1 MMTGGTENINETK
14 NYGLAHVQF
23 FDPVSEKIQLAPQN
37 MHFPRWY
44 PSATVLGNQHVLLQG
59 GIGNT
64 SPKTG
69 ITTPEIYNPFTGN
82 WRMLGGANNTIYRT
96 RGGWWY
102 PRTFSARHNTALVFF
117 NRQNGIW
124 KLDPRGAGSLKVV
137 GTVPGQPFSHRA
149 PATMFDRNKLLII
162 QGVQDASV
170 IDMNNPDQPKV
181 QATGS
186 LREPRYWANSVSL
199 PNGEV
204 LVVGGSSVLQ
214 ELDKAVN
221 YVEIW
226 NPRTGKWRVG
236 ASAAKARLYHSAA
249 LLLPDATVLVAG
261 GGPPGPI
268 INRNAEIYE
277 PPYLFDAN
285 GQHAIRPVITSLSS
299 EPGYS
304 QTIQVNFADA
314 AKISRVTLI
323 RFGAVTHSFNMDER
337 MLFLPFTQHSNAL
350 ALDVK
355 FWFSKAVVPPGFY
368 MMFLVNDQGVPSK
381 ARIVQLL

>member
-1 MMTGGTENINETK
+1 MLGGTEDINGTK
-14 NYGLAHVQF
+14 NYGLNHVQF
-23 FDPVSEKIQLAPQN
+23 FNPDTEMITRAPKD

-44 PSATVLGNQHVLLQG
+44 PTATVLGNRDVLLQG

-69 ITTPEIYNPFTGN
+69 ITTPEIYNPNTGN
-82 WRMLGGANNTIYRT
+82 WRMLTGANNTIYRW

-102 PRTFSARHNTALVFF
+102 PRTFCARQNTAIVLF
-117 NRQNGIW
+117 NNQNGIW
-124 KLDPRGAGSLKVV
+124 KLDPRGSGTLTVV
-137 GTVPGQPFSHRA
+137 GNAPGQPFSHRA
-149 PATMFDRNKLLII
+149 PATMIDRNKLLVI

-170 IDMNNPDQPKV
+170 IDINNPDQPQV

-186 LREPRYWANSVSL
+186 LREKRYWSDAVAL

-204 LVVGGSSVLQ
+204 LVTGGSSELQVLST
-214 ELDKAVN
+214 AVN

-226 NPRTGKWRVG
+226 NPQTGQWRVG
-236 ASAAKARLYHSAA
+236 ASGAKARLYHSTA

-268 INRNAEIYE
+268 INRDAEIYE

-285 GQHAIRPVITSLSS
+285 GQHATRPVITSLSS

-304 QTIQVNFADA
+304 TTIQVNFEDA
-314 AKISRVTLI
+314 TTISRVTLI
-323 RFGAVTHSFNMDER
+323 RFGSVTHSFDMDSR
-337 MLFLPFTQHSNAL
+337 MLFLAFTQHSNAL
-350 ALDVK
+350 ALDVT
-355 FWFSKAVVPPGFY
+355 FSFGKAVAPPGFY
-368 MMFLVNDQGVPSK
+368 MMFLVNDEGVPSK
-381 ARIVQLL
+381 ARIVHLL